1 MGMAG
6 VVNRDVGTSVMLS
19 TSFSANKVL
28 QAENRDRVTN
38 ARKKVF
44 QKYFFMQC
52 YIRKPG

>member
-19 TSFSANKVL
+19 ASFSANEVL